1 MEPTGGFALPPK
13 KGTKA
18 YKEEY
23 IYIHYGIH
31 MDTLD
36 VVSVWERRDGRLSL
50 GDFNHY
56 TMPGRNQISE
66 MIIVFGV
73 GDVVTIPVGMDATS
87 TRERLAKL
95 SEEKKAERAAKT

>member
-1 MEPTGGFALPPK
+1 MRPK

-31 MDTLD
+31 MDTFE
-36 VVSVWERRDGRLSL
+36 VVSIWERRDGRLSL
-50 GDFNHY
+50 GNFNHY

-66 MIIVFGV
+66 MLIVFGV
-73 GDVVTIPVGMDATS
+73 SDVVSVPIGMNDANI
-87 TRERLAKL
+87 RERLTKL
-95 SEEKKAERAAKT
+95 AEEKKAERAAKDNAS